1 MRFYF
6 DIDDEVFEDEFGLDF
21 QRSVK
26 ESAIYSI
33 ANTVFS
39 SATGDSLHS
48 ECSQAVRKI
57 LDDNKQVIIDRVVDK
72 VADNIARK
80 KAILEITP
88 KASQLVAAD
97 KDNIAYFEAM
107 IDKAIAKRFGK

>member
-6 DIDDEVFEDEFGLDF
+6 DIDDERFEDEFGLEF
-21 QRSVK
+21 QREVK

-33 ANTVFS
+33 ADEVFS
-39 SATGDSLHS
+39 HATGDSLHS
-48 ECSQAVRKI
+48 ECSKAVRKI
-57 LDDNKQVIIDRVVDK
+57 LDDNKQAIIDRIVDK
-72 VADNIARK
+72 VANDIARK

-88 KASQLVAAD
+88 KASQLVEAN
-97 KDNIAYFEAM
+97 KENIAYFEAM